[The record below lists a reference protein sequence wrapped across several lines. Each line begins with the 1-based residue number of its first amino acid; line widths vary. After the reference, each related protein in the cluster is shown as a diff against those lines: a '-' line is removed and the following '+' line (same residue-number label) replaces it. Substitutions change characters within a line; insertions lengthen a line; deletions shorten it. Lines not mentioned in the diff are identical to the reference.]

1 MASPQTPPDSST
13 DEEIEQH
20 LKTSEAEKRGTLPES
35 SQATAAALGFTRAQ
49 ANPIVRRAGQE
60 RRKVLRWHKHA
71 QPSPQKDKNA
81 DKSTKEATE
90 TSGKAEPVPEEVQKS
105 GPKPK

>member
-35 SQATAAALGFTRAQ
+35 SQATAVALGFTRAQ

-71 QPSPQKDKNA
+71 QPSPQKEENA
-81 DKSTKEATE
+81 AKPTEEATQ
-90 TSGKAEPVPEEVQKS
+90 TSGKTEPVPEKVQRT
-105 GPKPK
+105 GPNPK